1 MEAERITNQNFRK
14 DRKKNVNT
22 LFVPVEEYNKVVA
35 DMEKVFPV
43 SGLTFDGKVDL
54 SRNHSIYD
62 SYDVETN
69 LAISVETYPA
79 PMAGGYAELTLV
91 GDGSHTPTFATNM
104 TATPSSDDFDNT
116 NGVVNKVGVYYDGST
131 FYYTITAFSE

>member
-14 DRKKNVNT
+14 DRKKNANT

-43 SGLTFDGKVDL
+43 SGLDFDGEVDL

-69 LAISVETYPA
+69 LAISVKTYPV
-79 PMAGGYAELTLV
+79 PIAGGYAELTLV
-91 GDGSHTPTFATNM
+91 ADGSHTPTFATNM
-104 TATPSSDDFDNT
+104 NVTPGSNEWDT
-116 NGVVNKVGVYYDGST
+116 TLGVVHKVGVYYDGT
-131 FYYTITAFSE
+131 TIYYTITAFTE